1 MAESKRDCAFFG
13 SAGALYFSLCE
24 KSRKRAWCAGV
35 DVEPYGRRTW
45 HPPQDDLYFV
55 APRETAGGFD
65 STGRCAVAA
74 LTLATPSTSDAQTGV
89 TFGMRHLFRAQ
100 RAFA

>member
-1 MAESKRDCAFFG
+1 M
-13 SAGALYFSLCE
+13 
-24 KSRKRAWCAGV
+24 WNHM
-35 DVEPYGRRTW
+35 GRRTW

-55 APRETAGGFD
+55 ALRETAGGFD

-74 LTLATPSTSDAQTGV
+74 LTFATPSTSDAQTGV
-89 TFGMRHLFRAQ
+89 TFGMRHLFWAQ